1 MERVHQEVSP
11 VGPGDV
17 VGGKY
22 RVERVLGAGGMGV
35 VVAAIQTEL
44 DRPVALKFLL
54 PKLLERPGL
63 VIRFSREARAAAKL
77 ESEHVARVLDV
88 GTLEGGAPYIVME
101 YLEGHDLAS
110 VLAARG
116 ALPSEQA
123 VGYVLQACEAIAE
136 AHSRGIVHRDLKPGN
151 LFLTNRASGAPVIKV
166 LDFGLSKIVSSGE
179 EHVTSES
186 GILGS
191 PLYMSP
197 EQLMSPRTADAR
209 SDLWSMGVVLYELV
223 TARAPFEYERIAGL
237 VAAILQKPPVPM
249 AHWRADVP
257 AELQTVVFRCL
268 EKDPS
273 QRFPT
278 VFHLAKALAPFGPPD
293 SSRSVDRIT
302 HLLRSSSPKAAP
314 SDAAE
319 APPTETPTAPNEAE
333 SVAGSSRSNP
343 AALRR
348 CDASCGTLRYVALAA
363 RPRAGGARGR
373 GPRGVH
379 CCGHRVPGVLATG
392 QGRRAGTCRAQ
403 RGDPRGARRGDA
415 AAPDADAEHGR
426 LDRSSRS
433 RRGIGGRDPAAGLPG
448 GVHAEAYATRSGGF
462 RSSAVPASVGRIGAA
477 GRDSRDDGNSAGQ
490 SAATLATDVKR
501 GRRRAPNTN
510 AVCERLLARCESP
523 QLPQRPLTRAAGLG
537 DVGRVAEHRRGPVE
551 CEHVVVVQSVLLPVE
566 GYAAPVRR
574 WILLSLGSRASSH
587 DERGDVGKDVVDP
600 IRIGA
605 ESELVEFAKTICRIV
620 DVAPDVHG
628 RDVLGEIDVRWAL
641 DEPHRHAGGNRE
653 QGERRNEEVRVH
665 APRLR
670 LSPSTVPRLLLCL
683 GYSPPL
689 TPRSPWIAGR
699 TSPRWRPATR
709 AHLGDSQRS

>member
-1 MERVHQEVSP
+1 VERVVQEVSP

-116 ALPSEQA
+116 AFPSEQA

-197 EQLMSPRTADAR
+197 EQLMSARTADAR

-223 TARAPFEYERIAGL
+223 TAHAPFEYERIAGL
-237 VAAILQKPPVPM
+237 VAAILQKPPVPI

-293 SSRSVDRIT
+293 SSRSVERIT
-302 HLLRSSSPKAAP
+302 HLLRSSSPKAAA
-314 SDAAE
+314 SEAAE
-319 APPTETPTAPNEAE
+319 GPPTETATAPNEAE
-333 SVAGSSRSNP
+333 SVAGSSRSIRQPSVDATLP
-343 AALRR
+343 AAPFDASPLRR
-348 CDASCGTLRYVALAA
+348 GRA
-363 RPRAGGARGR
+363 RAGL
-373 GPRGVH
+373 V
-379 CCGHRVPGVLATG
+379 
-392 QGRRAGTCRAQ
+392 
-403 RGDPRGARRGDA
+403 
-415 AAPDADAEHGR
+415 
-426 LDRSSRS
+426 
-433 RRGIGGRDPAAGLPG
+433 G
-448 GVHAEAYATRSGGF
+448 GVIAACIA
-462 RSSAVPASVGRIGAA
+462 AVTAF
-477 GRDSRDDGNSAGQ
+477 
-490 SAATLATDVKR
+490 LAFSQ
-501 GRRRAPNTN
+501 P
-510 AVCERLLARCESP
+510 
-523 QLPQRPLTRAAGLG
+523 
-537 DVGRVAEHRRGPVE
+537 
-551 CEHVVVVQSVLLPVE
+551 
-566 GYAAPVRR
+566 
-574 WILLSLGSRASSH
+574 
-587 DERGDVGKDVVDP
+587 
-600 IRIGA
+600 
-605 ESELVEFAKTICRIV
+605 
-620 DVAPDVHG
+620 G
-628 RDVLGEIDVRWAL
+628 RDV
-641 DEPHRHAGGNRE
+641 
-653 QGERRNEEVRVH
+653 ERGRVVPSVAIPVGRDGVTLPPPTPSLVDSTARAAAAAESAVATPRPASPAESTRKRTRP
-665 APRLR
+665 APVGSVPAPPPSASAASARPAATPETTATPPDDPLRRLR
-670 LSPSTVPRLLLCL
+670 PM
-683 GYSPPL
+683 
-689 TPRSPWIAGR
+689 
-699 TSPRWRPATR
+699 
-709 AHLGDSQRS
+709 